1 MSLILSLI
9 LSLGR
14 LVVKVLWK
22 IISLYILSR
31 YIGSYLV
38 HKNPTALAVGVS
50 AIGTERNDSFANNH
64 KYTTMA
70 NTISNKVCR

>member
-1 MSLILSLI
+1 MKRVQYSGELKIKSNKRLELGVILSLI
-9 LSLGR
+9 LAIVR

-50 AIGTERNDSFANNH
+50 GLGVIGNDN
-64 KYTTMA
+64 
-70 NTISNKVCR
+70 